1 MTTPATYARRH
12 GKSIAGQ
19 VDRQPPDAMRRADT
33 VTQGTGRALYREE
46 PSTMTDNAVSCRRGS
61 AATGA

>member
-12 GKSIAGQ
+12 GKSIAVQ

-33 VTQGTGRALYREE
+33 VTQGTGRAYIEGNPR
-46 PSTMTDNAVSCRRGS
+46 P
-61 AATGA
+61 